1 MKSFDGLQQSGRTG
15 GHQLFFVAVFLLPQ
29 FINRKRYDCRTFHT
43 FFSTHFIQLLSRPR
57 TERQHNSDTFL
68 HDITSHVRIA
78 QELHKVNTKLP
89 AICHLQAQSTKHPW
103 GGVVVP
109 PHVSAPKR
117 HSQRARWSISG
128 AHPFGAVCP
137 PGLGCSRAHG
147 GPLGR
152 ASCPPCGASGRRP
165 CRPSAIAP
173 PRPLGAALRVGAWPC
188 GAGVSVLKVA
198 PAYSGAEYKPGPG
211 DLCDLVRVSGDVRSL
226 RSL

>member
-1 MKSFDGLQQSGRTG
+1 MFQRLNDTPSVPDGVL
-15 GHQLFFVAVFLLPQ
+15 
-29 FINRKRYDCRTFHT
+29 
-43 FFSTHFIQLLSRPR
+43 
-57 TERQHNSDTFL
+57 
-68 HDITSHVRIA
+68 
-78 QELHKVNTKLP
+78 
-89 AICHLQAQSTKHPW
+89 
-103 GGVVVP
+103 VVP
-109 PHVSAPKR
+109 TLSAPCALR
-117 HSQRARWSISG
+117 
-128 AHPFGAVCP
+128 
-137 PGLGCSRAHG
+137 GLGAPVRMGA
-147 GPLGR
+147 PAGR

>member
-1 MKSFDGLQQSGRTG
+1 MTQSQQQ
-15 GHQLFFVAVFLLPQ
+15 HDE
-29 FINRKRYDCRTFHT
+29 NRP
-43 FFSTHFIQLLSRPR
+43 LSV
-57 TERQHNSDTFL
+57 TC
-68 HDITSHVRIA
+68 HVSP
-78 QELHKVNTKLP
+78 L
-89 AICHLQAQSTKHPW
+89 

-211 DLCDLVRVSGDVRSL
+211 NLCDLVRVSGVVSDASRPPASGISKTRKKDRPPVGLSSHHSSFRSL
-226 RSL
+226 FDCPYLAR